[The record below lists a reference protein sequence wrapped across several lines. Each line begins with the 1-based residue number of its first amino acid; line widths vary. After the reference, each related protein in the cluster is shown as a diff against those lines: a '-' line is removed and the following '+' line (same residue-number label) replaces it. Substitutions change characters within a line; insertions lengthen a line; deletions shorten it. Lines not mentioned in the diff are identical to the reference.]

1 MVFTATEPVKVV
13 AEMYDTWSPV
23 VVTSP
28 AVKIPFVPE
37 IFTAPSAVIS
47 PAPIIPTTF
56 DPIKVTTPPP
66 VVVIELFIAKFGA
79 FKVTPAAVLV
89 LTAPLRVVVPNPKS

>member
-1 MVFTATEPVKVV
+1 M
-13 AEMYDTWSPV
+13 
-23 VVTSP
+23 TSP
-28 AVKIPFVPE
+28 AVKIPFAPE

-66 VVVIELFIAKFGA
+66 VVVIELFTAKFVP

-89 LTAPLRVVVPNPKS
+89 STAPLRVVVPLPAS